1 MPSEQATGILVRF
14 GALTVWNGVEA
25 GSSLVIVICK
35 FSRGDKQTWD
45 NQSGS
50 FAAQARTKTTR
61 DSLTASLARKAAS
74 ALPQA

>member
-1 MPSEQATGILVRF
+1 MKLEEF
-14 GALTVWNGVEA
+14 GALTDWYGVEA
-25 GSSLVIVICK
+25 KSSLVIVICK
-35 FSRGDKQTWD
+35 FSQGNKQTWD

-61 DSLTASLARKAAS
+61 DSPAACSARKAAP